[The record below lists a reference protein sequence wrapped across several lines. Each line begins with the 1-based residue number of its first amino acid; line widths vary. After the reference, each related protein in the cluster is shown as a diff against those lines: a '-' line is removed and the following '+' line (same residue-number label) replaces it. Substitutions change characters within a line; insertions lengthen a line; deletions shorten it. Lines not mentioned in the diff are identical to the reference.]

1 MKLLS
6 DLLMV
11 LVSRSLLFALV
22 TLVGCV
28 SAQPYTTEKAVTS
41 IAFSPDHL
49 LLAFANANE
58 VRVIEADPMRH
69 LKTLRALPQ
78 DIEGADPQLF
88 RHGVG
93 DNLVFLDNTRV
104 ASTGMGGLVSIW
116 DVHNGNRLAVIEP
129 LSAEEFASTID
140 YSGRTNQLV
149 IGTSS
154 GQVLL
159 TTLIGD
165 NAGPLVPLTQLDGYI
180 WDLQFSRDGRYL
192 ASASLMPGMPP
203 RDEVVD
209 EPADKFARSM
219 NNEEQQSPVSHTSGE
234 PADEFARANTGP
246 KRSPSNVIIWD
257 VEALEKVGVLQGA
270 VSVFGMSLVPGEQA
284 LLTAGEDVQVWEFLT
299 RQQSGEVRDPSM
311 VMQAIGMGTMA
322 VVSIAALSAGILPP
336 VDLLAQTVLSGGF
349 PFIPT
354 GAFIRHACAR
364 AAAISPD
371 GDTIVSTTWGSTH
384 NVMAVIDRAQNK
396 VIEKWTAE
404 GSVCDMQFS
413 PDGRYLVAA
422 TSRGVFIFDTKNWKK
437 TKLTKLIVTT
447 GAQPNKP

>member
-1 MKLLS
+1 VVLLS
-6 DLLMV
+6 RILLIA
-11 LVSRSLLFALV
+11 LVSLA
-22 TLVGCV
+22 GCV
-28 SAQPYTTEKAVTS
+28 SAQPYTTKKAVTS

-49 LLAFANANE
+49 LLAFADANE
-58 VRVIEADPMRH
+58 VHVIEVDSKRH
-69 LKTLRALPQ
+69 LRTLRALPK

-116 DVHNGNRLAVIEP
+116 DVHSGNRLAVIEP
-129 LSAEEFASTID
+129 LSDEEFASTID
-140 YSGRTNQLV
+140 YSEPANRLV
-149 IGTSS
+149 VGTSS

-159 TTLIGD
+159 TTLTGD

-180 WDLQFSRDGRYL
+180 WDLQFSRDGRFL
-192 ASASLMPGMPP
+192 ASASLTPGKPP

-209 EPADKFARSM
+209 EPADGFARSM
-219 NNEEQQSPVSHTSGE
+219 NNEEQQSTVSHASGE
-234 PADEFARANTGP
+234 PADEFAQANTGRQ
-246 KRSPSNVIIWD
+246 RSPSNVIIWNAE
-257 VEALEKVGVLQGA
+257 VLEKVGVLHGA

-284 LLTAGEDVQVWEFLT
+284 LLTAGEDVQIWEFLT
-299 RQQSGEVRDPSM
+299 RQQSGEVSDPSM

-322 VVSIAALSAGILPP
+322 VVSLAGLSAGVLPP

-354 GAFIRHACAR
+354 HAFIRHACAR

-371 GDTIVSTTWGSTH
+371 GEIIVTTTWGSTH

-396 VIEKWTAE
+396 VIEKWTAD
-404 GSVCDMQFS
+404 GSVCDMEFS

-422 TSRGVFIFDTKNWKK
+422 TSRGGFIFDTTNWKK
-437 TKLTKLIVTT
+437 TKLTKLIVPT
-447 GAQPNKP
+447 GI